1 MNINNKRY
9 RSRHINLKKTD
20 SSAGNLPAVLF
31 WFAGFRGIVSM
42 PLSCLWR
49 TTGLPVCT
57 FSFAGRS
64 LNFDLIRILSNSNDD
79 KIKQLTN
86 KIRI

>member
-1 MNINNKRY
+1 MDINNKRY
-9 RSRHINLKKTD
+9 RSRHKNLKTTD

-31 WFAGFRGIVSM
+31 WFAGLRGIVSM

-49 TTGLPVCT
+49 TTGLPDCAV
-57 FSFAGRS
+57 SFAGRS
-64 LNFDLIRILSNSNDD
+64 LNYDLMRISSNSNDD
-79 KIKQLTN
+79 KIKHLTN